1 MTQLTPII
9 QRGQAAL
16 QAKNFK
22 EAVVCFSKALENA
35 PKDPQLLAS
44 LGQSLCWAGQRET
57 GLDYLQQSCGVLLKK
72 ARKNSDVRQA
82 LMLVEQLHF
91 WEDYHG
97 ALVLLKQVV
106 KLNNREAKSFQL
118 LALTCSR
125 LNKNEQ
131 GLAAAKQALIIVPG
145 NAQLNILAASLE
157 VALKQYKNAHKRL
170 EKVLEKASLTPEEQ
184 YRTHKE
190 LAKILDKRE
199 EYAQVFPHL
208 HASSAAAKN
217 IPEVHQQNASFVV
230 DMVKTYTSE
239 FDSELLARWVGADF
253 SQDNPAPVFVMGF
266 LRSGTTMT
274 QEVLG
279 AHSNV
284 FVADEA
290 QITNSMREELNRICA
305 YKGNLPEQLKQINF
319 AQVEQLRKFYWTKVH
334 SRFGDAV
341 GSKCFIDKTTMNT
354 IDLGLINCIFP
365 DSKVIFVLRD
375 PRDIC
380 LSCLMQIMEPNPL
393 TIQLLDWQGTA
404 DFYALV
410 MNWWETIKK
419 QMNMAFIEFRYEDAI
434 ANFDQTYG
442 KVFDFINIPWDPS
455 VTDFHKSA
463 AKKFIVTPSFSQVSQ
478 PLYSSSV
485 ARWRHYEADFAA
497 INPVLQPFV
506 KLYGYT

>member
-1 MTQLTPII
+1 MTQLI
-9 QRGQAAL
+9 QTIQNGQAAL
-16 QAKNFK
+16 QSRNFDK
-22 EAVVCFSKALENA
+22 AVACFAKALESA

-44 LGQSLCWAGQRET
+44 LGQSLCWAGQRAK
-57 GLDYLQQSCGVLLKK
+57 GLDYLQQSGSFLLKK
-72 ARKNSDVRQA
+72 AKKSRDVKQA

-97 ALVLLKQVV
+97 ALALLKQIIKV
-106 KLNNREAKSFQL
+106 NNREVKAFQL
-118 LALTCSR
+118 QALTCSR
-125 LNKNEQ
+125 LNKPEQ
-131 GLAAAKQALIIVPG
+131 GLAAAKQALKIAPD

-157 VALKQYKNAHKRL
+157 VACKQHKKAQQRL
-170 EKVLEKASLTPEEQ
+170 EKVLTKASLSPEEK

-190 LAKILDKRE
+190 LAKILDKSQQ
-199 EYAQVFPHL
+199 YDQVFPHL

-217 IPEVHQQNASFVV
+217 IPEVQKQNASFVV

-239 FDSELLARWVGADF
+239 FDSKLLTRWVDADF
-253 SQDNPAPVFVMGF
+253 SQDNPPPVFVMGF

-279 AHSNV
+279 AHSEV

-290 QITNSMREELNRICA
+290 RITSSMREELNKICN
-305 YKGNLPEQLKQINF
+305 YKGNLPEQLQQINF
-319 AQVEQLRKFYWTKVH
+319 SQVEQLRSFYWAQVRN
-334 SRFGDAV
+334 RFGDSV
-341 GSKCFIDKTTMNT
+341 ENKCFIDKTTMNT

-365 DSKVIFVLRD
+365 DAKVIFVLRD

-380 LSCLMQIMEPNPL
+380 LSCLMQVMEPNPL

-485 ARWRHYEADFAA
+485 ARWRHYKADVTA
-497 INPVLQPFV
+497 IDPVLQPFV
-506 KLYGYT
+506 KLYGYA